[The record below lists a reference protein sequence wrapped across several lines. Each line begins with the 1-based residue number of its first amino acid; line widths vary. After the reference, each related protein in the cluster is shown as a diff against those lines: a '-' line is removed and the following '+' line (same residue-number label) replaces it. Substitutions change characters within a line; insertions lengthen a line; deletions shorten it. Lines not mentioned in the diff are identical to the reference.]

1 MRRKPR
7 GFTLVELAV
16 VLAVVAVLAL
26 VAVPAFSRLLMSA
39 RTATAFHG
47 LTAAMAMARIHA
59 VSHEVPTTVCPSL
72 DGEHCRRDLVWETG
86 WIVFQDPRSK
96 GVPATSGAILQR
108 LSPSLAGL
116 AIRSTVGRHYVRFR
130 PDGFSYGTNFTL
142 RICTRKPLQKV
153 GDVVV
158 NNAGRVRSQRPA
170 KPLACPY
177 AP

>member
-1 MRRKPR
+1 MRRNAH

-26 VAVPAFSRLLMSA
+26 VAVPAFSRLLASA

-47 LTAAMAMARIHA
+47 LTTAMAMARIHA
-59 VSHEVPTTVCPSL
+59 ISHHIPTTVCPSV
-72 DGEHCRRDLVWETG
+72 DGEHCRRDLVWESG
-86 WIVFQDPRSK
+86 WIVFLDRKNK
-96 GVPATSGAILQR
+96 GVPATGDDILQR
-108 LSPSLAGL
+108 LSPSLGGL
-116 AIRSTVGRHYVRFR
+116 AVRSTVGRHYVRFR

-142 RICTRKPLQKV
+142 RICTRTPQRKV

-158 NNAGRVRSQRPA
+158 NNAGRVRSQRPV

-177 AP
+177 TP